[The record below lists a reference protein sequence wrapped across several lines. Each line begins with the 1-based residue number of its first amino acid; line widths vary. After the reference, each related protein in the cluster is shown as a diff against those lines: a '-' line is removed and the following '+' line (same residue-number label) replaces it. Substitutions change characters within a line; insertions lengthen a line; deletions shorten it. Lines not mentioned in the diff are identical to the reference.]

1 MGTRVPHDGIG
12 ARQVHVARSVTKM
25 ASLHCGTRSVFTSAA
40 LRCLEFAFL
49 LPPMKNVI
57 SAPRSE
63 RCEGAGTPQCCVCG
77 RQGPRQ
83 LGSARWPG
91 LGTARSG
98 LREAAAA
105 PPRGRKAAAPRRDA
119 QGRLLCRQ
127 VPPRRASHPL
137 CVSLSPLPASAP
149 LRAVPGWN
157 AAFP

>member
-1 MGTRVPHDGIG
+1 MWVASVGTRVPHDGIG

-83 LGSARWPG
+83 PGSARWPG

-98 LREAAAA
+98 LREA
-105 PPRGRKAAAPRRDA
+105 AAAPRRDA

-137 CVSLSPLPASAP
+137 CVSLSPLSASAP
-149 LRAVPGWN
+149 LRVAPGWN
-157 AAFP
+157 AAFS